1 MIAVMVDNFKL
12 ILFVA
17 LIGSIVGLSKFRAL
31 RPL

>member
-1 MIAVMVDNFKL
+1 MIAVLVDNFKL

-17 LIGSIVGLSKFRAL
+17 LIGSIIGLSQFRAL